1 MIAHFIEYIRIERHY
16 SPKTVEAYHD
26 DLVRFCRFLNV
37 APEQFDPRKADEQDV
52 RAWMMD
58 MLDNHLSPRSV
69 KRRLSSVRSFYKYLL
84 RTGAVEKDITRR
96 IVPPKADKPL
106 PVFFREAEM
115 VRATEMEHAADD
127 FESIRDCLVIEML
140 YQTGMRRAE
149 LAGLKDSDIDLV
161 QQQIR
166 VFGKRNK
173 ERIVPI
179 GDTLAQQIK
188 TYLAARPV
196 QTTHFLAKSNSKEEW
211 RPLTE
216 ADLYRIVCRR
226 MGEVSTL
233 RKHSPH
239 VLRHTFATTML
250 NHGADIRTIQTLL
263 GHASLNTTQIYTHTT
278 FEQVKE
284 AYKNAHPRAMGT
296 ETKQP

>member
-26 DLVRFCRFLNV
+26 DLVRFCQFLGV
-37 APEQFDPRKADEQDV
+37 APEQFDARTADEQDV

-58 MLDNHLSPRSV
+58 MLDKHQSARSV
-69 KRRLSSVRSFYKYLL
+69 TRRLSSVRSFYKYLL
-84 RTGAVEKDITRR
+84 HIGAIEKDITRR
-96 IVPPKADKPL
+96 IVPPKAEKPL

-166 VFGKRNK
+166 VFGKRRK

-179 GDTLAQQIK
+179 GDALAQQIE

-196 QTTHFLAKSNSKEEW
+196 QTTHFLAKSNRKEEW
-211 RPLTE
+211 HPLTE
-216 ADLYRIVCRR
+216 ADLYKIVRSR

>member
-37 APEQFDPRKADEQDV
+37 APEQFDARKADEQDV

-58 MLDNHLSPRSV
+58 MLDKHQSARSV
-69 KRRLSSVRSFYKYLL
+69 TRRLSSVRSFYKYLL
-84 RTGAVEKDITRR
+84 RTGAVEKDIMRR
-96 IVPPKADKPL
+96 IVPPRADKPL
-106 PVFFREAEM
+106 PVFFRETEM

-149 LAGLKDSDIDLV
+149 LAGLKDSDIDLGL
-161 QQQIR
+161 QQIR
-166 VFGKRNK
+166 VFGKRSK

-179 GDTLAQQIK
+179 GDALAQQIK

-216 ADLYRIVCRR
+216 ADLYRIVRSR